1 MPAKFTTYFFI
12 SVGLVD
18 LAFFNRSPN
27 MVALGF
33 LFITWG
39 GFLLLLPL
47 IRKPKAPPPPKG
59 PVVTA
64 IPMQGPMS
72 FIAHKPSLSDE
83 LAKLSIL
90 RDKGVLTDA
99 EFENQKRKLL
109 G

>member
-1 MPAKFTTYFFI
+1 MPAKFTPYFFI

-18 LAFFNRSPN
+18 LAFFNHTPN

-33 LFITWG
+33 LFIIWG

-47 IRKPKAPPPPKG
+47 IRKPKAPAPKG

-64 IPMQGPMS
+64 IPMRGPMS
-72 FIAHKPSLSDE
+72 FIAQKPSLSDE

>member
-1 MPAKFTTYFFI
+1 MPMKFSPYFLI

-18 LAFFNRSPN
+18 LLFFNRSPN
-27 MVALGF
+27 MAALGF
-33 LFITWG
+33 LFVAWG

-47 IRKPKAPPPPKG
+47 IRKPRAPAPKG

>member
-1 MPAKFTTYFFI
+1 MPMKFSPYFLI

-18 LAFFNRSPN
+18 LLFFNHSPN

-33 LFITWG
+33 LFIAWG

-47 IRKPKAPPPPKG
+47 IRKPRAPAPKG

>member
-1 MPAKFTTYFFI
+1 MPMKFTPYFFI

-18 LAFFNRSPN
+18 LLFFQRSPN

-47 IRKPKAPPPPKG
+47 IRKPRAPAPKG

>member
-1 MPAKFTTYFFI
+1 MPAKFTPYFFI

-18 LAFFNRSPN
+18 LAFFQRSPN

-33 LFITWG
+33 LFIAWG
-39 GFLLLLPL
+39 GLLLLLPL
-47 IRKPKAPPPPKG
+47 IRKPREPAPKG
-59 PVVTA
+59 PVVTTIA
-64 IPMQGPMS
+64 RQGPMS

-90 RDKGVLTDA
+90 RDRGVLTDA
-99 EFENQKRKLL
+99 EFESQKRKLL

>member
-1 MPAKFTTYFFI
+1 MPMKFTPYFFI

-18 LAFFNRSPN
+18 LAFFSHTPN

-47 IRKPKAPPPPKG
+47 IRKPKAPAPKG

-64 IPMQGPMS
+64 FPMQGPMS
-72 FIAHKPSLSDE
+72 FIAQKPSLSDE